1 MTAQIGTPMT
11 VRVSP
16 MVTHEQLDGDVIA
29 IHLETG
35 MYYTFDGVA
44 ADCWQGVAVGVPTE
58 VIAAEVST
66 RFGIAPDVALA
77 DVSAFV
83 AALVSERLAADVAR
97 DADDTAASSVTFEV
111 RAGARGY
118 IAPVVQRYDDLED
131 LLLLDP
137 IHEVDDAG
145 WPVARTD

>member
-1 MTAQIGTPMT
+1 MTI
-11 VRVSP
+11 RVSP

-44 ADCWQGVAVGVPTE
+44 ADCWQGLAAGVPTE
-58 VIAAEVST
+58 VIAAEVSAG
-66 RFGIAPDVALA
+66 FAIAPDVALA

-83 AALVSERLAADVAR
+83 SALVSERLAVD
-97 DADDTAASSVTFEV
+97 DADDTGASDSETAFEV
-111 RAGARGY
+111 RRGGGGY
-118 IAPVVQRYDDLED
+118 VAPVVQRYDDLED

>member
-1 MTAQIGTPMT
+1 MSH
-11 VRVSP
+11 RVSP
-16 MVTHEQLDGDVIA
+16 MVTHEELDGDVIA

-44 ADCWQGVAVGVPTE
+44 ADCWQGLAAGVSIDD
-58 VIAAEVST
+58 IATAISQ
-66 RFGIAPDVALA
+66 RFDIESQSALA
-77 DVSAFV
+77 DVRSFV
-83 AALVSERLAADVAR
+83 AALATEGLVVDDIAPSSDGAAR
-97 DADDTAASSVTFEV
+97 PSDAFEI
-111 RAGARGY
+111 RSGGDRGY
-118 IAPVVQRYDDLED
+118 VAPVVQRYDDLED

>member
-1 MTAQIGTPMT
+1 MTI
-11 VRVSP
+11 RISP

-44 ADCWQGVAVGVPTE
+44 ADCWQGLVAGVPIEIIADRVSDGYRIAPE
-58 VIAAEVST
+58 VALTDVNAFIAALE
-66 RFGIAPDVALA
+66 
-77 DVSAFV
+77 
-83 AALVSERLAADVAR
+83 SERLVLDDSGAA
-97 DADDTAASSVTFEV
+97 AASDAAAFEV
-111 RAGARGY
+111 RSGDGRGY
-118 IAPVVQRYDDLED
+118 VAPVVQRYDDLED

-145 WPVARTD
+145 WP